1 MNRKALKWIISIQH
15 QDFYH
20 LIDVTNHNLT
30 ENAPIVT
37 VLFLRGS
44 KRFPIKT
51 SYIEQHCHLLLLILA
66 YAIQWYL
73 PLPEANDFRTERYTS
88 IMALLYQM
96 YQKL

>member
-1 MNRKALKWIISIQH
+1 MQEIQTKKKKQTNDPQNLQNLYFLLARSKWAPTGDLKVNRKALKWIISIQH

-37 VLFLRGS
+37 VLFLRGN

-51 SYIEQHCHLLLLILA
+51 SYI
-66 YAIQWYL
+66 
-73 PLPEANDFRTERYTS
+73 
-88 IMALLYQM
+88 
-96 YQKL
+96 